1 MIIVDNNYEEPE
13 KKPEHKILETKM
25 DNLKRILKEQ
35 KEKALLNNEIYKF
48 IIFTEHDR
56 IFSELEQYLT
66 DIDIKS
72 GYIKGSSIKK
82 KVELFKDTWSPN
94 KIDCLLLNAEY
105 CGAGLNLENATD
117 IFIYNS
123 MTYNLNKQIIG
134 RAQRPGRTTPLTIW
148 NLLHETE

>member
-1 MIIVDNNYEEPE
+1 MES
-13 KKPEHKILETKM
+13 
-25 DNLKRILKEQ
+25 LKRIIVEQ
-35 KEKALLNNEIYKF
+35 RNKYIQNNDSYKF

-56 IFSELEQYLT
+56 IFNELEEYLT
-66 DIDIKS
+66 SNNIKTS
-72 GYIKGSSIKK
+72 YIKGHSIHK
-82 KVELFKDTWSPN
+82 KVALFKSNVSPD

-123 MTYNLNKQIIG
+123 MTFELNKQVIG
-134 RAQRPGRTTPLTIW
+134 RAQRPGRTNKLNIW

>member
-1 MIIVDNNYEEPE
+1 MI
-13 KKPEHKILETKM
+13 
-25 DNLKRILKEQ
+25 
-35 KEKALLNNEIYKF
+35 
-48 IIFTEHDR
+48 R
-56 IFSELEQYLT
+56 IFSEPEQYLT

-123 MTYNLNKQIIG
+123 MTYNLNKQIVSRG
-134 RAQRPGRTTPLTIW
+134 STSFHQLLLLFW
-148 NLLHETE
+148 NLLHGN